1 MVMEAFFALQR
12 QLIQNLTTIF
22 VRSLM
27 YEIDWEGT
35 RLIGIRGARGV
46 GKTTLLL
53 QHIKLHYGAATKKA
67 LYINLDSAY
76 FAQHDLMDTVQS
88 FYQSGGECLFLDE
101 VHKYPHWSQYIKNIY
116 DLYPTIKI
124 VFTGSSLLQILNAE
138 ADLSRRCVSYEMQGL
153 SFREYLE
160 FYHKIKLP
168 QCTLNDIVCQA
179 DAICGEVN
187 SKCRPLEHFSEYL
200 RSGYYPFRK
209 ENPKQYPIRVDN
221 VVDMIL
227 GIELPQQRGVD
238 VGNIRKLKALLA
250 VLATEVPMLV
260 DISKLS
266 KMLELSR
273 VSLTSYLQYL
283 HDARLIRLLYADA
296 TSVKRMQKPD
306 KILMENPNLCYVL
319 NLAAANDGTV
329 RESFFCNQVAY
340 RHSVEYAKSA
350 DFVVDGK
357 WVFEVGGS
365 SKDGSQIAGRE
376 NAYLACDGIEYPY
389 GNKLPLWLFGL
400 MY

>member
-1 MVMEAFFALQR
+1 METLFALQR
-12 QLIQNLTTIF
+12 QLIQNSTTSF
-22 VRSLM
+22 VRSVM
-27 YEIDWEGT
+27 GEIDWNGT
-35 RLIGIRGARGV
+35 RLIGVRGARGV

-53 QHIKLHYGAATKKA
+53 QHIKLNFGAGTKKA
-67 LYINLDSAY
+67 LYLNLDSAY
-76 FAQHDLMDTVQS
+76 FTRHDLMDTVQS
-88 FYQSGGECLFLDE
+88 FYTSGGECLLLDE
-101 VHKYPHWSQYIKNIY
+101 VHKYPHWSQYVKNIY
-116 DLYPTIKI
+116 DFYPTLKI

-153 SFREYLE
+153 SFSEYMR
-160 FYHKIKLP
+160 FYHKIDLP
-168 QCTLNDIVCQA
+168 QCTLDDITHHA
-179 DAICGEVN
+179 DDICEEVN
-187 SKCRPLEHFSEYL
+187 AKCRPLEYFNDYL

-209 ENPKQYPIRVDN
+209 ENPNQYTTRVEN

-238 VGNIRKLKALLA
+238 VGNVRKIKALLS

-260 DISKLS
+260 DVSKLS
-266 KMLELSR
+266 KMTELSR

-283 HDARLIRLLYADA
+283 HDARLIRLLYSDA

-306 KILMENPNLCYVL
+306 KILMENPNLCYIL
-319 NLAAANDGTV
+319 NLGQANEGTV
-329 RESFFCNQVAY
+329 RESFFCNQMAY
-340 RHSVEYAKSA
+340 RHSVEYTRPA
-350 DFVVDGK
+350 DFVIDGN
-357 WVFEVGGS
+357 VVVEVGGS

-400 MY
+400 TY

>member
-1 MVMEAFFALQR
+1 MEKLFSLQR
-12 QLIQNLTTIF
+12 QLIQNCSTSF

-27 YEIDWEGT
+27 NEIDWANT

-53 QHIKLHYGAATKKA
+53 QHIKLHYGVATKKA
-67 LYINLDSAY
+67 LYINLDSTY
-76 FAQHDLMDTVQS
+76 FLQHDLMDTVQT
-88 FYQSGGECLFLDE
+88 FYTSGGECLLLDE
-101 VHKYPHWSQYIKNIY
+101 VHRYPHWSQYVKNIY

-138 ADLSRRCVSYEMQGL
+138 ADLSRRCVSYELQGL
-153 SFREYLE
+153 SFREYLL
-160 FYHKIKLP
+160 FYHKISIP
-168 QCTLNDIVCQA
+168 QLSFDDVLHHADDICV
-179 DAICGEVN
+179 ETN
-187 SKCRPLEHFSEYL
+187 SKCRPLEHFSDYL
-200 RSGYYPFRK
+200 SSGYYPFRK
-209 ENPKQYPIRVDN
+209 DNPNNYSSLVEN

-238 VGNIRKLKALLA
+238 VGNVRKLKSLLA

-266 KMLELSR
+266 KMTELSR

-283 HDARLIRLLYADA
+283 NDARLIRLLYSDT

-306 KILMENPNLCYVL
+306 KILMENPNLCFIL
-319 NLAAANDGTV
+319 NLGQAKEGTV

-340 RHSVEYAKSA
+340 RHTVEYTKPA
-350 DFVVDGK
+350 DFVIDGR
-357 WVFEVGGS
+357 VVVEVGGG
-365 SKDGSQIAGRE
+365 SKDGTQIAGNE
-376 NAYLACDGIEYPY
+376 NAFLACDGIEYPF
-389 GNKLPLWLFGL
+389 GNKIPLWLFG
-400 MY
+400 MIY

>member
-1 MVMEAFFALQR
+1 METLFSLQR
-12 QLIQNLTTIF
+12 QLIQNSTTSF
-22 VRSLM
+22 VRSVM
-27 YEIDWEGT
+27 DEIDWNGT

-53 QHIKLHYGAATKKA
+53 QHIKLHYGAGTKKA
-67 LYINLDSAY
+67 LYLNLDSAY
-76 FAQHDLMDTVQS
+76 FTRHDLMDTVQS
-88 FYQSGGECLFLDE
+88 FYTSGGECLLLDE
-101 VHKYPHWSQYIKNIY
+101 VHKYPHWSQYVKNIY
-116 DLYPTIKI
+116 DLYPSLKI

-153 SFREYLE
+153 SFSEYMR
-160 FYHKIKLP
+160 FYHKIDLP
-168 QCTLNDIVCQA
+168 QCMLDDITHNA
-179 DAICGEVN
+179 DDICEEVN
-187 SKCRPLEHFSEYL
+187 TKCRPLEYFNDYL

-209 ENPKQYPIRVDN
+209 ENPNQYTTRVEN

-238 VGNIRKLKALLA
+238 VGNMRKIKSLLS

-260 DISKLS
+260 DVSKLS
-266 KMLELSR
+266 KMTELSR
-273 VSLTSYLQYL
+273 VSLTSYLQYM
-283 HDARLIRLLYADA
+283 HDARLIRLLYSDA

-306 KILMENPNLCYVL
+306 KILMENPNLCYIL
-319 NLAAANDGTV
+319 NLGQANEGTV
-329 RESFFCNQVAY
+329 RESFFCNQMAY
-340 RHSVEYAKSA
+340 RHSVEYTKPA
-350 DFVVDGK
+350 DFVIDGNI
-357 WVFEVGGS
+357 VVEVGGS

-400 MY
+400 TY

>member
-1 MVMEAFFALQR
+1 METLISLQR
-12 QLIQNLTTIF
+12 QLLQNCSTLF

-27 YEIDWEGT
+27 DEIDWANT

-53 QHIKLHYGAATKKA
+53 QHIKLHFGAATRKA
-67 LYINLDSAY
+67 LYVNLDSIY
-76 FAQHDLMDTVQS
+76 FLQHDLMETVQT
-88 FYQSGGECLFLDE
+88 FYTSGGECLLLDE
-101 VHKYPHWSQYIKNIY
+101 VHRYPHWSQYVKNIY
-116 DLYPTIKI
+116 DMYPTLKI

-138 ADLSRRCVSYEMQGL
+138 ADLSRRCVSYELQGL
-153 SFREYLE
+153 SFREYLQ
-160 FYHKIKLP
+160 FYHRISIP
-168 QCTLNDIVCQA
+168 QYSLDDVLHRA
-179 DAICGEVN
+179 DDICGEVN
-187 SKCRPLEHFSEYL
+187 GRCRPLEHFVDYL

-209 ENPKQYPIRVDN
+209 ENPNHYSTRVEN

-238 VGNIRKLKALLA
+238 VGNVRKMKSLLA

-266 KMLELSR
+266 KMTGLSR

-283 HDARLIRLLYADA
+283 HDARLIRLLYSDT

-306 KILMENPNLCYVL
+306 KILMENPNLCYIL
-319 NLAAANDGTV
+319 NLGQANEGTV
-329 RESFFCNQVAY
+329 RESFFCNQMGY
-340 RHSVEYAKSA
+340 RHTVEYTKPA
-350 DFVVDGK
+350 DLVVDGS
-357 WVFEVGGS
+357 VTVEVGGG

-376 NAYLACDGIEYPY
+376 NACLACDGIEYPF

-400 MY
+400 TY

>member
-1 MVMEAFFALQR
+1 METLFSLQR
-12 QLIQNLTTIF
+12 QLIQNSTTMF
-22 VRSLM
+22 VRSVM
-27 YEIDWEGT
+27 DEIDWEGT

-53 QHIKLHYGAATKKA
+53 QRIKMRYGAGTKKA

-76 FAQHDLMDTVQS
+76 FTRHDLMDVVQS
-88 FYQSGGECLFLDE
+88 FYTSGGECLMLDE
-101 VHKYPHWSQYIKNIY
+101 VHKYPHWSQYVKNIY

-153 SFREYLE
+153 SFGEYMR
-160 FYHKIKLP
+160 FYNKIDLP
-168 QCTLNDIVCQA
+168 QCSLDDIVSNA
-179 DAICGEVN
+179 DDICESVN
-187 SKCRPLEHFSEYL
+187 AMCRPLEHFGDYL

-209 ENPKQYPIRVDN
+209 ENPGQYAIRVEN

-238 VGNIRKLKALLA
+238 VGNVRKLKSLLA
-250 VLATEVPMLV
+250 VLTTEVPMLV
-260 DISKLS
+260 DVSKLS
-266 KMLELSR
+266 KITELSR

-283 HDARLIRLLYADA
+283 HDARLIRLLYSDA

-306 KILMENPNLCYVL
+306 KILMENPNLCYIL
-319 NLAAANDGTV
+319 NLGQANEGTV
-329 RESFFCNQVAY
+329 RESFFCNQMAY
-340 RHSVEYAKSA
+340 RHGVEYTKPA
-350 DFVVDGK
+350 DFMIDGRVV
-357 WVFEVGGS
+357 VEVGGS
-365 SKDGSQIAGRE
+365 SKDGGQIADRD

-389 GNKLPLWLFGL
+389 GKKLPLWLFGL
-400 MY
+400 TY